1 VRRRPLLSAL
11 AGLCVLMASPAV
23 AETSGPPGAP
33 GVNPGYLPA
42 DKQGFGTARPVGSPV
57 WFTLG
62 RGGMTETFY
71 PDLSTPASRRLDFVV
86 TDGESFVQRLSDVP
100 VRTEQDRLSFRQI
113 ATGRGWTAT
122 VTYVTDPARAS
133 VLAGFELRSNRPLR
147 SYVLYEPTLSAKGSD
162 DQGRSMGDALVASDG
177 SSASALVARPSFSA
191 TSTGYLGTSDGWSDL
206 SRHRGLTARYPQAGP
221 GNLGQ
226 TGQLAVDGVR
236 DRNAVVVLGYGTDGQ
251 RALAT
256 AQASAQQRFET
267 VRRTYVHGWN
277 EYLRGLKTP
286 ASAQRALYDSS
297 LLVLAASEDKRNR
310 GAFIASPSEPWAFG
324 TNPEIS
330 PTPGPYHLVWP
341 RDLYQIA
348 TALIAAGDHSAAHRT
363 LDHLI
368 GVQQPDG
375 HFAQNTTVSGRPY
388 WTSIQ
393 LDESAL
399 PIVLAWQLDRR
410 DARSVAMVRRAA
422 DFIIGYRQDGF
433 AAPWSQQERWEN
445 QSGYSPGTIAATIA
459 GLVCAADLIERS
471 GDTAT
476 AQRYRSIADDWA
488 ARVESWTVTSNG
500 PHSPKPYYLRLTKDG
515 QPNQGTAYNPGDN
528 YPGTVDQRTQVDP
541 SFLELVRLGVK
552 SPDDTVIRNTV
563 AVVDRVLGERTPN
576 GQFWHRFTN
585 DGFGE
590 RADGGPWDIDGV
602 RTYGRLWPIFAG
614 ERGEYELLA
623 GHRSAAKARLG
634 AMADTANAGMMLP
647 EQVWDRRAPSGK
659 RPGTPTTSA
668 TPLAWAHA
676 QYVRLAWSVD
686 AGRPVQQPAVVA
698 DRYLADR

>member
-1 VRRRPLLSAL
+1 
-11 AGLCVLMASPAV
+11 
-23 AETSGPPGAP
+23 
-33 GVNPGYLPA
+33 VNPGYPPA

-71 PDLSTPASRRLDFVV
+71 PDLSTPAARRVDFVV
-86 TDGESFVQRLSDVP
+86 TDGKTFVQRLSDAP
-100 VRTEQDRLSFRQI
+100 VRTEQDRLSYRQI

-122 VTYVTDPARAS
+122 TTYVTDPARAS
-133 VLAGFELRSNRPLR
+133 VLIDFELRSSRPLR
-147 SYVLYEPTLSAKGSD
+147 SYVLHEPTLSANGSD
-162 DQGRSMGDALVASDG
+162 DHGRSMGDALAASDA
-177 SSASALVARPSFSA
+177 SSASALIARPPFTA
-191 TSTGYLGTSDGWSDL
+191 TSTGYVGTSDGWSDL
-206 SRHRGLTARYPQAGP
+206 SRHRTLTSRYPQAGP

-226 TGQLAVDGVR
+226 AGQLAVDGVR
-236 DRNAVVVLGYGTDGQ
+236 DRNAVVVLSYGANGPD
-251 RALAT
+251 ALT
-256 AQASAQQRFET
+256 AARASAQQRFET
-267 VRRTYVHGWN
+267 VRRSYVQGWN
-277 EYLRGLKTP
+277 DYLRDLGTP
-286 ASAQRALYDSS
+286 TSAQRELYDTS

-324 TNPEIS
+324 TNPELS

-348 TALIAAGDHSAAHRT
+348 TAFIAAGDRPAAHRA

-375 HFAQNTTVSGRPY
+375 HFAQNNTVSGRPY

-410 DARSVAMVRRAA
+410 DARTTAMVRRAA

-433 AAPWSQQERWEN
+433 SAPWSQQERWEN

-471 GDTAT
+471 GDGAT

-488 ARVESWTVTSNG
+488 ARVESWTVTGNG
-500 PHSPKPYYLRLTKDG
+500 PYSPKPYYLRLTKDG
-515 QPNQGTAYNPGDN
+515 LPDQGTTYNPGDN
-528 YPGTVDQRTQVDP
+528 HPGTVDQRTQVDP
-541 SFLELVRLGVK
+541 SFLELVRLGIK
-552 SPDDTVIRNTV
+552 PPHDPVIRNTV
-563 AVVDRVLGERTPN
+563 AVVDRVLGERTST

-585 DGFGE
+585 DGYGE
-590 RADGGPWDIDGV
+590 RADGGPWDIGGE

-623 GHRSAAKARLG
+623 GQQFAARSRLG
-634 AMADTANAGMMLP
+634 AIAATANASKMLP
-647 EQVWDRRAPSGK
+647 EQVWDLRAPAGK

-668 TPLAWAHA
+668 TPLVWTHA
-676 QYVRLAWSVD
+676 QYVRLAWSID
-686 AGRPVQQPAVVA
+686 LGRPVEQPAIVA
-698 DRYLADR
+698 DRYLR

>member
-1 VRRRPLLSAL
+1 MRRRRLLSAL
-11 AGLCVLMASPAV
+11 VGLFIMVAPPALGQTG
-23 AETSGPPGAP
+23 APPGAP
-33 GVNPGYLPA
+33 GINPGYLPA
-42 DKQGFGTARPVGSPV
+42 DKQGFGTARPIDSPV

-86 TDGESFVQRLSDVP
+86 TDGETFVQRLSDVR
-100 VRTEQDRLSFRQI
+100 VRTEQDRLSYRQI
-113 ATGRGWTAT
+113 ANGRGWTAT
-122 VTYVTDPARAS
+122 ITYVTDPARAS
-133 VLAGFELRSNRPLR
+133 VMIDFELRSHRPLH
-147 SYVLYEPTLSAKGSD
+147 SYVLYEPTLSAKGVD
-162 DQGRSMGDALVASDG
+162 DQGKSVADALAASDG
-177 SSASALVARPSFSA
+177 TAASALVAQPSFSA
-191 TSTGYLGTSDGWSDL
+191 TSTGYLGTSDGWTDL
-206 SRHRGLTARYPQAGP
+206 SRNRGLTSLYPQAGP

-226 TGQLAVDGVR
+226 TGKLTVDGVR
-236 DRNAVVVLGYGTDGQ
+236 DRNAVLILSYGDNEQ
-251 RALAT
+251 NALT
-256 AQASAQQRFET
+256 AARASAQQRFAD
-267 VRRTYVHGWN
+267 VRRSYVQGWN

-286 ASAQRALYDSS
+286 ASARRAIYETS

-324 TNPEIS
+324 TNQELS

-348 TALIAAGDHSAAHRT
+348 TALIAAGDMAGANRT
-363 LDHLI
+363 VDHLI

-375 HFAQNTTVSGRPY
+375 HFPQNNTVSGRPY

-410 DARSVAMVRRAA
+410 DTKTVAMVRRAA
-422 DFIIGYRQDGF
+422 DFIIGYEQDGF
-433 AAPWSQQERWEN
+433 SAPWSQQERWEN

-459 GLVCAADLIERS
+459 GLVCAADMVERS
-471 GDTAT
+471 GDAAT

-488 ARVESWTVTSNG
+488 ARVESWTVTTNG
-500 PHSPKPYYLRLTKDG
+500 PHSSQPYYLRLTKDG

-552 SPDDTVIRNTV
+552 SPQDATIRNTI
-563 AVVDRVLGERTPN
+563 AVVDRVLGENTST

-585 DGFGE
+585 DGYGE
-590 RADGGPWDIDGV
+590 RTDGGPWDIGGA

-623 GHRSAAKARLG
+623 GKAHAAKARLH
-634 AMADTANAGMMLP
+634 AMAATANDGMMLP
-647 EQVWDRRAPSGK
+647 EQVWDREAPSGK

-668 TPLAWAHA
+668 TPLVWAHA
-676 QYVRLAWSVD
+676 QYVRLAWSID
-686 AGRPVQQPAVVA
+686 AGKPVEQPGIVA
-698 DRYLADR
+698 DRYLK

>member
-1 VRRRPLLSAL
+1 MVAPPAL
-11 AGLCVLMASPAV
+11 GQ
-23 AETSGPPGAP
+23 TGA
-33 GVNPGYLPA
+33 NPGYLPA
-42 DKQGFGTARPVGSPV
+42 DKQGFGTARSIESPV

-86 TDGESFVQRLSDVP
+86 TDGRAFVQRLSDVR
-100 VRTEQDRLSFRQI
+100 VRTEQDRLSYRQI
-113 ATGRGWTAT
+113 ANGRGWTAT

-133 VLAGFELRSNRPLR
+133 VMIDFELRSHRPLR
-147 SYVLYEPTLSAKGSD
+147 GHVLYEPTLSAKGVD
-162 DQGRSMGDALVASDG
+162 DQGKSVGDALVASDG
-177 SSASALVARPSFSA
+177 TAASALVAEPPFFA
-191 TSTGYLGTSDGWSDL
+191 TSTG
-206 SRHRGLTARYPQAGP
+206 
-221 GNLGQ
+221 NLRNLQQ
-226 TGQLAVDGVR
+226 TGQLKIDGVR
-236 DRNAVVVLGYGTDGQ
+236 DRNAVVILSYGDNEQ
-251 RALAT
+251 NALTT
-256 AQASAQQRFET
+256 ARASAQQRFAD
-267 VRRTYVHGWN
+267 VRRSYVEGWN
-277 EYLRGLKTP
+277 DYLRGLKTP
-286 ASAQRALYDSS
+286 ASAQRAIYETSV
-297 LLVLAASEDKRNR
+297 LVLAASEDKRNR

-324 TNPEIS
+324 TNQEVS

-348 TALIAAGDHSAAHRT
+348 TALIAAGDVAAANRT
-363 LDHLI
+363 VDHII

-375 HFAQNTTVSGRPY
+375 HFPQNNTVSGRPY

-410 DARSVAMVRRAA
+410 DTKTVAMVRRAA
-422 DFIIGYRQDGF
+422 DFIIGYEQDGF
-433 AAPWSQQERWEN
+433 SAPWSQQERWEN

-459 GLVCAADLIERS
+459 GLVCAADMVERS
-471 GDTAT
+471 GDAAT

-500 PHSPKPYYLRLTKDG
+500 PHSPQPYYLRLTKDG

-552 SPDDTVIRNTV
+552 SPQDATIRNTID
-563 AVVDRVLGERTPN
+563 VVDRVLGETTPV

-590 RADGGPWDIDGV
+590 RPDGGPWDIGKG

-623 GHRSAAKARLG
+623 GKAHAAKVRLR
-634 AMADTANAGMMLP
+634 AMAATANDSMMLP
-647 EQVWDRRAPSGK
+647 EQVWDREAPFGR

-668 TPLAWAHA
+668 TPLVWTHA
-676 QYVRLAWSVD
+676 QYVRLAWSID
-686 AGRPVQQPAVVA
+686 AGKPVEQPGVVA
-698 DRYLADR
+698 ERYLK